1 MEKLNAIV
9 KWIPFP
15 TAVNILAMMA
25 TFFVVMMKQPVHLL
39 MMANKQFGIRPHHIV
54 NQCAITLK
62 NPKEGPMNV
71 TAMRLDLNVSFHVI
85 AKHPEL
91 TVNQVLF
98 AKKTSSEKPIGPAK
112 EPPVFVSY
120 LLSTGS
126 SHRK

>member
-25 TFFVVMMKQPVHLL
+25 TFFVVMMKQPVPLL

-54 NQCAITLK
+54 NQYATTPK

-91 TVNQVLF
+91 MENQALF
-98 AKKTSSEKPIGPAK
+98 AKKTSSEKLIGLVK
-112 EPPVFVSY
+112 EPPVFVSFF
-120 LLSTGS
+120 
-126 SHRK
+126 